1 MTFDS
6 RSAYFNRVRRQV
18 WHLHR
23 FLKRQLDDLKTRE
36 HQVALR
42 KFWTLITFHLPK
54 MMTKLLLLPW
64 AIFGLLVIRLFRPIL
79 KIRIGPINV
88 TRVGHLVLD
97 VEMML
102 TEDEF
107 RRGSNPDRV
116 FDVWYPWSGK
126 LGVANSYIL
135 DLWKRR
141 LFLVPRLIA
150 EPVDSLNRLLPGGDA
165 NIIPY
170 RKGVPLQLGQH
181 HDIMGARKVI
191 DPHLVM
197 PEEDVAKARDLV
209 ARLGILPS
217 DKFVCL
223 QVRDSAYLRWQTGRN
238 WFDDPDRNAEID
250 DYVPA
255 VGLLIERGY
264 KVVRMGVVAEKPLRG
279 SWGNNQVV
287 DLPFCDLR
295 SELLDVYFGT
305 HCRFFVTTGSGI
317 DALAHASR
325 IPLVTTNVSDYIR
338 DLFLTHE
345 SISIIRRPIEAS
357 SHREVSLREFVASG
371 FHMLKPE
378 ELSEKGIRF
387 IPNTPEEIADAVAEA
402 IDADEQGFEL
412 YLERMID
419 ESGQAQFRD
428 AFPTWMFEGGVRGV
442 VSPRFLCRH
451 SRFVS

>member
-1 MTFDS
+1 MTSHS
-6 RSAYFNRVRRQV
+6 RSAYLRRIKRQV
-18 WHLHR
+18 WHVQR
-23 FLKRQLDDLKTRE
+23 FLKRQSDDLDSLNS
-36 HQVALR
+36 QVLLR
-42 KFWTLITFHLPK
+42 KLRTFLTIHVPK
-54 MMTKLLLLPW
+54 SLAKLLLLPW
-64 AIFGLLVIRLFRPIL
+64 AIAGTLIIRTLRPVIKIRL
-79 KIRIGPINV
+79 GSINV

-97 VEMML
+97 VEMIL
-102 TEDEF
+102 SEDEV
-107 RRGSNPDRV
+107 RQKTKPIKTLDI
-116 FDVWYPWSGK
+116 WYPWVGN

-135 DLWKRR
+135 SLWKKR
-141 LFLVPRLIA
+141 LLVVPRLLA
-150 EPVDSLNRLLPGGDA
+150 EPVDSLNRLLPGGDE

-170 RKGVPLQLGQH
+170 RKGIPMQLGQH
-181 HDIMGARKVI
+181 HDIQGARRIVKS
-191 DPHLVM
+191 HLEM
-197 PEEDVAKARDLV
+197 PGEDIVKATEL
-209 ARLGILPS
+209 AAELGILPS